1 MNNIGFAWRPSDE
14 SHNEEDEMMK
24 THFATARVSAG
35 VGTVGLAVALR
46 PRR

>member
-1 MNNIGFAWRPSDE
+1 MNSIGFARRLDE
-14 SHNEEDEMMK
+14 KSHNEEDEMMK